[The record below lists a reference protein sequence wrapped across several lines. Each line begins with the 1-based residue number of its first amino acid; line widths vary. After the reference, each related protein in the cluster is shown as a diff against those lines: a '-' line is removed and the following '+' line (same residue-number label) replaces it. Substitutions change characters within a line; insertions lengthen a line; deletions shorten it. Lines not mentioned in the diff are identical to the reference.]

1 VASCDLMLEVEV
13 NVQEFRLMADLISED
28 AEHTSA
34 PETTE
39 LSGATLDRENAEPNK
54 IAALMMS
61 IWNAVMIACTMAL
74 FLMAMV
80 LKDKSDAT
88 YATIGFIG
96 LCIPQAVKIFKRM
109 AEIKRQR
116 MELEERLR
124 EAEIKRLRQ
133 IRERAIQAQEAE
145 LERLQQQEKW
155 DQQEIAEQNA
165 LKNIDTASI
174 TPPLPLPGV
183 NK

>member
-1 VASCDLMLEVEV
+1 MLEVEA
-13 NVQEFRLMADLISED
+13 NVQESRLMADLVSED

-39 LSGATLDRENAEPNK
+39 RLGVTLDRENVEPNK

-61 IWNAVMIACTMAL
+61 TWNAVMIVCTTAL

-116 MELEERLR
+116 MELEEQLR
-124 EAEIKRLRQ
+124 EAEIERLRQ

-155 DQQEIAEQNA
+155 DQQEIAAQNA

-174 TPPLPLPGV
+174 TSPLSLPGASR
-183 NK
+183 